1 MRVKSIDL
9 DKRELPELITVILS
23 PRELRFI
30 EEHIE
35 LPYAL
40 DPRESA
46 KGIKLKLPVLTAA
59 TILRHC
65 GGLSQETSPNPKIS
79 SELFEGLDHIFNMFY
94 DDGYGEYFDS
104 LEEN

>member
-23 PRELRFI
+23 PKELRFI
-30 EEHIE
+30 EDHIK

-40 DPRESA
+40 DPRETA
-46 KGIKLKLPVLTAA
+46 KGVRLKLPVFAAA

-65 GGLSQETSPNPKIS
+65 GGLSPNTSPNHKIS

-94 DDGYGEYFDS
+94 DDGYGEYFEALD
-104 LEEN
+104 